1 MLRQLA
7 FLTLLPSLAS
17 ATPLVANTGE
27 EVSDLAAYCKSLDEA
42 TTCAITDE
50 EKIADLAKP
59 AGPYLAARVFWAGA
73 SITVPDNACYLGIRT
88 GQRWTVTSLHSDCW
102 GNGKYY
108 RRLAV
113 TELVVHTVGRASP
126 ELWVRYTVESSE
138 RDDDASATEE
148 LLVICGMT
156 DGNPRCTA
164 PIVLGL
170 ETNGKQR
177 WKVKATRSKAG
188 ALTLALQKGKRA
200 DLPAETAALLGK
212 RTLVVE

>member
-1 MLRQLA
+1 MLRHAA

-17 ATPLVANTGE
+17 AAPLVADNGE
-27 EVSDLAAYCKSLDEA
+27 DVSDLAAYCKSLDEA
-42 TTCAITDE
+42 TTCAIADDD
-50 EKIADLAKP
+50 KIADLAKP
-59 AGPYLAARVFWAGA
+59 AGPYLAARAFWAGA
-73 SITVPDNACYLGIRT
+73 SITVPDNTCYLGIRT
-88 GQRWTVTSLHSDCW
+88 DRGWTVTSLHSDCW

-108 RRLAV
+108 RRLTV
-113 TELVVHTVGRASP
+113 TELVVHPASSQ
-126 ELWVRYTVESSE
+126 LWVRYAIESSE

-148 LLVICGMT
+148 LLVICGMAE
-156 DGNPRCTA
+156 GRPRCTA
-164 PIVLGL
+164 PIALGL

-188 ALTLALQKGKRA
+188 ALTLALHKGKRA